1 MSDHPKI
8 QLGPDNLYIN
18 DKPITDMTIEERIEQ
33 AKKVVGHENI
43 GHKKFYIF
51 SESEL
56 NALLRQVQDEQ
67 KKLLD
72 LKQVIANLRSIAG
85 ECGRLDKIMK
95 EKDISITEDF
105 WLVED
110 TLLSMAYKLENAP
123 YAYEEEG

>member
-1 MSDHPKI
+1 MTNHPKI

-56 NALLRQVQDEQ
+56 NALLVQVQDEQ
-67 KKLLD
+67 NNEFGNIINDLSSIQILIKKGYYEKAMEVANNSQMSI
-72 LKQVIANLRSIAG
+72 LKFIA
-85 ECGRLDKIMK
+85 D
-95 EKDISITEDF
+95 
-105 WLVED
+105 
-110 TLLSMAYKLENAP
+110 AP